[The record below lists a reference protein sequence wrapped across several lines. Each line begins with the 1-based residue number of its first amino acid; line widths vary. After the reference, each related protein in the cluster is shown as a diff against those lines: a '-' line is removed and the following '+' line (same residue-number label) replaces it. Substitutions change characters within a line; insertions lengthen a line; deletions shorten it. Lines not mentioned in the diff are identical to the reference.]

1 MINKLFTEFHCG
13 YTNINF
19 AKRPGHRKEV
29 ASKKIIDKIHDMALG
44 DRWLKTREMSDIVKI
59 ATERVFHISHECLGM
74 RKLLAR

>member
-44 DRWLKTREMSDIVKI
+44 DR
-59 ATERVFHISHECLGM
+59 
-74 RKLLAR
+74 